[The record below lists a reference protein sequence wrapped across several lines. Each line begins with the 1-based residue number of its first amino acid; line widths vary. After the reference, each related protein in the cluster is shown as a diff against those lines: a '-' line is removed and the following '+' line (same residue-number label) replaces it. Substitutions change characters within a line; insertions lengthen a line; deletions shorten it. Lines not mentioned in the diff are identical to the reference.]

1 MLRITWTMKTPLH
14 RLSMGV
20 AHFWLWASSIL
31 ERVVGYLLLTFSLG
45 IVHSLA
51 LICFINYS
59 RVKLK
64 IKVGGGIRKAFFLQ
78 EDVKRM
84 SVRCCCCCFFFRVI
98 HKQTPE
104 IKHDSLGQDVFYC
117 LVTWFSPYH
126 LDVYQMRDTIH
137 SWCEHIVS
145 KKVKGLISFICH
157 FSYFFCLLLGQTPL
171 RFPLTSSNFK
181 WSIKHQ
187 TQSVSSPDEIPRRD
201 TVSNAWYTQCKNG
214 CQINIL
220 LSEFK

>member
-1 MLRITWTMKTPLH
+1 MLRITWSIKTPLH

-20 AHFWLWASSIL
+20 AHFRLLASSIL
-31 ERVVGYLLLTFSLG
+31 ERVVGYLPLTYSLG

-59 RVKLK
+59 KVKLK
-64 IKVGGGIRKAFFLQ
+64 IKLGGRIRKPSSSKKTWNLCPYA
-78 EDVKRM
+78 V
-84 SVRCCCCCFFFRVI
+84 VVVVFFRVI

-117 LVTWFSPYH
+117 LVTWFSPDH
-126 LDVYQMRDTIH
+126 LDVHQMRDTIH

-145 KKVKGLISFICH
+145 KKVKRLISFFCH

-181 WSIKHQ
+181 WSIKNQ
-187 TQSVSSPDEIPRRD
+187 TQSVSPPDEIPRRD
-201 TVSNAWYTQCKNG
+201 IVSNAWYYSSNK
-214 CQINIL
+214 IFIL
-220 LSEFK
+220 FSKSNC

>member
-1 MLRITWTMKTPLH
+1 MLRITWSMKTPLY

-84 SVRCCCCCFFFRVI
+84 SVRCCCCFFFSGSYINKRL
-98 HKQTPE
+98 KLNT
-104 IKHDSLGQDVFYC
+104 
-117 LVTWFSPYH
+117 T
-126 LDVYQMRDTIH
+126 H
-137 SWCEHIVS
+137 SARMCFIVS
-145 KKVKGLISFICH
+145 
-157 FSYFFCLLLGQTPL
+157 LLGFLLTTLMYIKCETPSI
-171 RFPLTSSNFK
+171 PGVNTSYQK
-181 WSIKHQ
+181 
-187 TQSVSSPDEIPRRD
+187 R
-201 TVSNAWYTQCKNG
+201 
-214 CQINIL
+214 
-220 LSEFK
+220 